1 MGSKSEKLNTLLR
14 FLNSKGN
21 WGKDALDSISTY
33 LENGNRHS
41 VVVNPSK
48 CSKLIYSEFC
58 DHMANSGFTFKIDRK
73 IGIWEH
79 PKRNDIPIKEFK
91 KMKEQLVNATETD
104 TRPTIPQS
112 QPDYYIPK
120 PFEPV
125 NTTHLPLRSKN
136 KDIDEVLRLLSKKK
150 NKKNQKHSLESII
163 GLESILGVAEPI
175 REMYNESVY
184 DLWEL
189 LEKEFDAQPEELKRI
204 STFMKAIDMT
214 GESITD
220 FGSFF
225 REGGAA
231 FIDMASA
238 FEDEIEKVLDT
249 INKRKCNTF
258 KKTNQE
264 EPQPVVTFVSCA
276 KIYAE
281 FTVGE
286 LTSDGVKQKL
296 LKNLIL
302 AHEQNRLS
310 VDSMVVLNEGWL
322 KEIIKEGE
330 TVLSNLM
337 MDAMHSGFLTGND
350 VKWLSEYNNEFMSI
364 LLKMSRDPIS
374 LFSKDF
380 MKNSNINGGFIETF
394 FDFIKKHWAIIFAGM
409 VVLYFVFINSSF
421 YMGRDPASSLASVKQ
436 DFQMDNYLM
445 TNTRDLENYK
455 SAFLGSK
462 YSNIIGFR
470 EEIQKKQ
477 DIAIK
482 NANDV
487 KEKIITAF
495 TNINPTLK
503 GTGLNFK
510 KGHLD
515 ITKIKDVENAR
526 SLEIT
531 ELKSQK
537 SAIDILR
544 EEFQRVTAPLEVEL
558 EKSQALSKNFQ
569 DQIRK
574 ARQLQEK
581 QDPSSK
587 FVNENLEQKYVEAIE
602 KIKFE
607 ESREAAIRICRDL
620 IGQNLPSTIIVDDA
634 NLTINHACETIV
646 DVAFRVRGNI
656 IAGVKNSIQN
666 FGEKTQFKE
675 MERDNLRELIETT
688 ETNLDS
694 IGRVFKTIEKDY
706 VDFTKQVIY
715 INVHGQAGKI
725 VDLSFGST
733 SHNLTWNNN
742 GYTEIPTEL
751 NKLKCADLVYGGDPI
766 DGLSPGLYHLI
777 DSVISSFRPRNAELQ
792 FLYSCG
798 PLRVFSELLS
808 VTSSA
813 VMAWQMMFES
823 TIGVTDAARLII
835 QTVVSVFNLMC
846 VLANIRNFVRMWAI
860 TGSAL
865 SEIATRIT
873 TRLDMRIKRF
883 TELGK
888 SMNYSAS
895 AGFSNMF
902 KFLIR
907 FFDGNVWYSNI
918 FAESFNSWINDGII
932 PGMPRSSLSGL
943 GVSYFCGCA
952 IATLVKAFFYNP
964 NQSSVASSMFTGAL
978 TAAALNQMLY
988 YMAGGLSWGAAI
1000 TALFAWV
1007 TQINPFKKKII
1018 LNQKL
1023 HFLITLFTNP
1033 YVAHYKT
1040 LLKLYGS
1047 EERKIEN
1054 MDSQLMRAEDSL
1066 AERLLS
1072 GVAVIT
1078 SMTQNAFFLEYF
1090 YNNFFQYIGLN
1101 HVSDDLTAARGV
1113 SRTGWTGGYMKH
1125 DRPLRNKES
1134 LGLLITNEDKL
1145 MCDKFIEETRKLVE
1159 YKKKIEISTILSG
1172 FGDEWDNTLKL
1183 NDRWTQSLARV
1194 KVLLET
1200 LTKETGERKLLE
1212 ENKEA
1217 VLQLLPEFFNNGKF
1231 IAPN

>member
-14 FLNSKGN
+14 FLNSEGN
-21 WGKDALDSISTY
+21 WGKDALASISTY

-41 VVVNPSK
+41 VVVNPFK
-48 CSKLIYSEFC
+48 CSNLTYSKFC
-58 DHMANSGFTFKIDRK
+58 DHMENSGFAFKIDRN

-79 PKRNDIPIKEFK
+79 PKRGDIPIKEFK
-91 KMKEQLVNATETD
+91 KMKHQLINATETD
-104 TRPTIPQS
+104 TYSIPK
-112 QPDYYIPK
+112 PHPKHENYIPK
-120 PFEPV
+120 PREDV
-125 NTTHLPLRSKN
+125 NIKPLRSKIEG
-136 KDIDEVLRLLSKKK
+136 IDQFLESVSGK
-150 NKKNQKHSLESII
+150 NNNGQKNSLE
-163 GLESILGVAEPI
+163 LILGVAEPI
-175 REMYNESVY
+175 REMYNESVH

-204 STFMKAIDMT
+204 STFMKAIDVT

-225 REGGAA
+225 REGGAT

-258 KKTNQE
+258 EKSNQE

-286 LTSDGVKQKL
+286 LTSDGVKEKL

-302 AHEQNRLS
+302 AYEQNRLS
-310 VDSMVVLNEGWL
+310 VDSMEVLNEGWL
-322 KEIIKEGE
+322 NKIIEEGVK
-330 TVLSNLM
+330 VLSNLM
-337 MDAMHSGFLTGND
+337 GDAIHNGFLTEDD
-350 VKWLSEYNNEFMSI
+350 VKWLSEYNHEFMNI

-380 MKNSNINGGFIETF
+380 MKGNSNINGGFIETF
-394 FDFIKKHWAIIFAGM
+394 YDFIKKHWAIIFAGM

-436 DFQMDNYLM
+436 DFQMDNYLLA
-445 TNTRDLENYK
+445 NTKDLGDYRSE
-455 SAFLGSK
+455 FLKGE
-462 YSNIIGFR
+462 YSNVIEFR
-470 EEIQKKQ
+470 EKIKQKQ
-477 DIAIK
+477 DISIK
-482 NANDV
+482 KANEV

-495 TNINPTLK
+495 SNFHPVLENTRTNFES
-503 GTGLNFK
+503 GY
-510 KGHLD
+510 LD
-515 ITKIKDVENAR
+515 ITQIKVLEKAR

-531 ELKSQK
+531 ELGSQK
-537 SAIDILR
+537 SAMDVLR
-544 EEFQRVTAPLEVEL
+544 GEFQRVTAPLSAEL
-558 EKSQALSKNFQ
+558 EKTQALSIQFQ

-587 FVNENLEQKYVEAIE
+587 LVNQKLEKIYVESIE

-607 ESREAAIRICRDL
+607 ENREAAIEICRDL
-620 IGQNLPSTIIVDDA
+620 IGQNLPSTINVNDD
-634 NLTINHACETIV
+634 NPTISRACETIV
-646 DVAFRVRGNI
+646 DVAFRVKRNI
-656 IAGVKNSIQN
+656 IAGIENSIQT
-666 FGEKTQFKE
+666 FGEKTQSQ
-675 MERDNLRELIETT
+675 ERENNNLRRFIASGVS
-688 ETNLDS
+688 NLNS
-694 IGRVFKTIEKDY
+694 IGLIFKTIEKDY
-706 VDFTKQVIY
+706 VDFTKEVIY
-715 INVHGQAGKI
+715 INLHGQVGKI

-733 SHNLTWNNN
+733 SHNLTWDNN

-813 VMAWQMMFES
+813 VMAWHMMFEN

-835 QTVVSVFNLMC
+835 QTVVSVFNLIC
-846 VLANIRNFVRMWAI
+846 VLSNIRNFVRMWAI
-860 TGSAL
+860 TNSTA
-865 SEIATRIT
+865 SEIAQRIS
-873 TRLDMRIKRF
+873 TRLEKRIERF
-883 TELGK
+883 IKLGK

-902 KFLIR
+902 KFLTR
-907 FFDGNVWYSNI
+907 FFDGNVWYSNV

-932 PGMPRSSLSGL
+932 PGMPRTSLSGL

-952 IATLVKAFFYNP
+952 IVTLVKAFFYNP

-988 YMAGGLSWGAAI
+988 YMAGGLSWAAAI
-1000 TALFAWV
+1000 TSLFTWA
-1007 TQINPFKKKII
+1007 TQINPFKKVII
-1018 LNQKL
+1018 LDQKL
-1023 HFLITLFTNP
+1023 HFLISIFTNP

-1047 EERKIEN
+1047 EERKIET

-1078 SMTQNAFFLEYF
+1078 SMIQNAFFLEFF
-1090 YNNFFQYIGLN
+1090 YSNFFTYIGLN

-1113 SRTGWTGGYMKH
+1113 SRTGWTGGYMKS
-1125 DRPLRNKES
+1125 DRPLRNQES
-1134 LGLLITNEDKL
+1134 LGLLITIEDKL
-1145 MCDKFIEETRKLVE
+1145 MCDEFIKKTRTLAE

-1172 FGDEWDNTLKL
+1172 FGDEWDNTLKS
-1183 NDRWTQSLARV
+1183 NDHWTQSLAHA

-1200 LTKETGERKLLE
+1200 LTKETGERKLLQ
-1212 ENKEA
+1212 ENSDA
-1217 VLQLLPEFFNNGKF
+1217 VAQLLPEFFNNGKF
-1231 IAPN
+1231 IAPK